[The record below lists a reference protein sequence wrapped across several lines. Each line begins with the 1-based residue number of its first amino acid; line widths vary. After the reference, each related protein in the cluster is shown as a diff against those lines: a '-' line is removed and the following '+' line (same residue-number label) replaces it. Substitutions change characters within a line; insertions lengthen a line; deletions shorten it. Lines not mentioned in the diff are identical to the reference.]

1 MINKLVS
8 NELMDLVQKSM
19 DASALQHKVLS
30 NNLANVDTPGFKR
43 SEVIF
48 GEKLKQAVEG
58 RSKSSTELDV
68 AKTDDRHMGIGLERK
83 SLGEIQPEV
92 LTENNSSLRNDRNN
106 VDIDVEMS
114 KLAQNTVLFN
124 TLAQITQQQFSQL
137 KSAIREG
144 R

>member
-58 RSKSSTELDV
+58 RSRSSAELDV